1 MRSAWQQHVAKTR
14 RKGNRGKSTMTHQEA
29 MKAASGT
36 WGKEKDKIM
45 RREKRECKSRV
56 AKKPPPKKEA
66 VPETENEKS

>member
-1 MRSAWQQHVAKTR
+1 
-14 RKGNRGKSTMTHQEA
+14 MTHQQA

-66 VPETENEKS
+66 VPETENEKSSAE